1 MTRPVHSGGTVA
13 RSADTSHRRPG
24 ASHFED
30 SRQMC
35 LDMARQGY
43 GWEDI
48 MVRAQVSRR
57 VARWLVLGVVG

>member
-1 MTRPVHSGGTVA
+1 MSRAHQISGDK
-13 RSADTSHRRPG
+13 R
-24 ASHFED
+24 
-30 SRQMC
+30 MLC

-57 VARWLVLGVVG
+57 VARWLVLGVAEKEAPGMVSGGSRVSGCF